1 MEKLDYILL
10 GHALQPVLSPVEAG
24 QAITT
29 RYPEKI
35 GMSSNTPFYPSCNL

>member
-1 MEKLDYILL
+1 MEILKYLLL
-10 GHALQPVLSPVEAG
+10 GHALQPVLSPDEAG
-24 QAITT
+24 QAIST